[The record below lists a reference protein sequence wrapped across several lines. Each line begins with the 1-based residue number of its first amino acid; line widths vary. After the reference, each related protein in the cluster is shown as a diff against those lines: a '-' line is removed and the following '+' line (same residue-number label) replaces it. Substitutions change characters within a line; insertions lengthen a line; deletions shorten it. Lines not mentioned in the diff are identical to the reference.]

1 MLDRGSTLNTSFSTN
16 NLVNSLIGVFQVCGR
31 LRIGFEM
38 REGEGE
44 RVERCVQDIGMLVQ
58 V

>member
-16 NLVNSLIGVFQVCGR
+16 NLVNLFIGVFQVCGR
-31 LRIGFEM
+31 PRIGFEM

-44 RVERCVQDIGMLVQ
+44 RVERCVQDTGMLV
-58 V
+58 